1 MRLRNLIYNLS
12 LCVAGLMF
20 VACNEISDDDRFI
33 YVEPA
38 DIAKRVLLEDFTG
51 QRCVNC
57 PAAAE
62 LIEQIQEEYG
72 ADNVIAVGIYGGGLG
87 TTLPNGVKC
96 PLYTDEGQKY
106 YDYWGVTTQPVG
118 MVDRHGLLSTSAW
131 PGAVYNYIQ
140 QKPAVLL
147 DAECR
152 YDKVSRN
159 VDISVTVDG
168 VESVAGNLQVWL
180 VEDGVVSL
188 QFLTGNIVDDD
199 YVHNH
204 VFRATVNGQMG
215 DALNVAS
222 GERITREYSYV
233 VNQDWNP
240 ENMSAVA
247 FVYNDSGV
255 LQVVKTSLVT
265 PDSVDDENNV

>member
-72 ADNVIAVGIYGGGLG
+72 ADNVIAVG
-87 TTLPNGVKC
+87 
-96 PLYTDEGQKY
+96 
-106 YDYWGVTTQPVG
+106 

-147 DAECR
+147 EAECR

-215 DALNVAS
+215 DAVNVAS

-247 FVYNDSGV
+247 FVYNDNGV